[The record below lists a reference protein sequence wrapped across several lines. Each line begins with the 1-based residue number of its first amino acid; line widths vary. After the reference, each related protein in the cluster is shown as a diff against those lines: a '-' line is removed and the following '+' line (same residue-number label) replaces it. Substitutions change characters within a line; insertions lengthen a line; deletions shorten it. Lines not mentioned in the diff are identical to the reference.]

1 MFNKLVTKK
10 ELDHEFH
17 FLDNRID
24 WWRDVYLA
32 HSRSPVHDLPSLILD
47 HLGLKAVYHDA
58 GYTLEKK
65 MKGYDKWLD
74 PPDDDDHDD
83 GCYCS
88 KHHIWYAVDDDYC
101 AKCEAEIDDSLWNEL
116 DDDAFEDEW
125 RIR

>member
-24 WWRDVYLA
+24 RWRDVYLA

-65 MKGYDKWLD
+65 
-74 PPDDDDHDD
+74 
-83 GCYCS
+83 
-88 KHHIWYAVDDDYC
+88 
-101 AKCEAEIDDSLWNEL
+101 NEGL
-116 DDDAFEDEW
+116 
-125 RIR
+125 